1 MDLNPDLPTGDEKA
15 EKVQGMFDCI
25 APRYDFVNRIMTFRL
40 DVRWRKQTVQALEL
54 KKDSLVIDL
63 ACGTGDFCCELEN
76 AGMVPL
82 GFDFSM
88 GMLQAGRSA
97 SPLCQSDVLRLPI
110 RDASVDGATCGFALR
125 NLTEL
130 EPFFAEVNRVLKVGG
145 RIGFLDVAEPENRFL
160 NWGHHI
166 YFDRIVPKVGAL
178 LSDKSAYS
186 YLPKSVSYLPPH
198 QEIVSMIEKAGFRK
212 VERKLFAPGSAQL
225 FTGEKA

>member
-1 MDLNPDLPTGDEKA
+1 MEPETFVANLKMLEWFHSGLTSLWVCCKQGDH
-15 EKVQGMFDCI
+15 F
-25 APRYDFVNRIMTFRL
+25 T
-40 DVRWRKQTVQALEL
+40 
-54 KKDSLVIDL
+54 
-63 ACGTGDFCCELEN
+63 
-76 AGMVPL
+76 
-82 GFDFSM
+82 
-88 GMLQAGRSA
+88 
-97 SPLCQSDVLRLPI
+97 LCQSDVLRLPI

-198 QEIVSMIEKAGFRK
+198 QEIVAMIEKAGFK
-212 VERKLFAPGSAQL
+212 QVERKLFAPGSAQL
-225 FTGEKA
+225 FTGEKAYWDS